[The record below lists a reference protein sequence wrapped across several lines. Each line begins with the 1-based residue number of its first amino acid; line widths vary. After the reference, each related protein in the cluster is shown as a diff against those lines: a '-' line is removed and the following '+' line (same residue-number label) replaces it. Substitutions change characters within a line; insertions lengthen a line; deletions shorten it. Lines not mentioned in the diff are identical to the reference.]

1 MGDDKNY
8 TNVILQEI
16 RSQMSAVL
24 EIVSDNQRKLDKM
37 PTREEFN
44 NLREEFD
51 SLKTDVRTIKLAV
64 VDNDKTTQHEL
75 ELLDRRV
82 TKLEESAS

>member
-8 TNVILQEI
+8 TNVILEEI
-16 RSQMSAVL
+16 CSQMSAVL
-24 EIVSDNQRKLDKM
+24 EIVSNQ

-82 TKLEESAS
+82 TELEESVS

>member
-8 TNVILQEI
+8 TNVILEEI
-16 RSQMSAVL
+16 RSQMRAVL
-24 EIVSDNQRKLDKM
+24 EIVSDNQRKLDNM
-37 PTREEFN
+37 PTREEF
-44 NLREEFD
+44 D
-51 SLKTDVRTIKLAV
+51 DLKADVNTIKRAV
-64 VDNDKTTQHEL
+64 VDNDKTTRHEL

>member
-8 TNVILQEI
+8 TNVILEEI

-24 EIVSDNQRKLDKM
+24 EIVSDNQRKLGKM
-37 PTREEFN
+37 PTREEF
-44 NLREEFD
+44 D
-51 SLKTDVRTIKLAV
+51 DLKADVNTIKRAV
-64 VDNDKTTQHEL
+64 VDNDKTTRHEL

>member
-8 TNVILQEI
+8 TNVILKEI

-24 EIVSDNQRKLDKM
+24 EIVSDNQRKLGNM
-37 PTREEFN
+37 PT
-44 NLREEFD
+44 REEFD
-51 SLKTDVRTIKLAV
+51 SLKTDVRTIKRAV
-64 VDNDKTTQHEL
+64 VDNDKTTRHEL

>member
-8 TNVILQEI
+8 TNVILEEI

-37 PTREEFN
+37 PTREEF
-44 NLREEFD
+44 D
-51 SLKTDVRTIKLAV
+51 DLKADVNTIKRAV
-64 VDNDKTTQHEL
+64 VDNDKTTRHEL
-75 ELLDRRV
+75 KLLDRRV

>member
-8 TNVILQEI
+8 TNVILEEI

-24 EIVSDNQRKLDKM
+24 EIVSDNQRKLDNM
-37 PTREEFN
+37 PTREEF
-44 NLREEFD
+44 D
-51 SLKTDVRTIKLAV
+51 DLKADVNTIKLAV

-75 ELLDRRV
+75 ELLDWRV

>member
-8 TNVILQEI
+8 TNVILEEI
-16 RSQMSAVL
+16 RSQMSTVL
-24 EIVSDNQRKLDKM
+24 EIVSNQ
-37 PTREEFN
+37 PT
-44 NLREEFD
+44 REEFD
-51 SLKTDVRTIKLAV
+51 SLKADVKTIKRAI
-64 VDNDKTTQHEL
+64 VDNDKTTRHEL

>member
-1 MGDDKNY
+1 MSDDKNY
-8 TNVILQEI
+8 TNVILEKI

-24 EIVSDNQRKLDKM
+24 EIVSNQ

>member
-8 TNVILQEI
+8 TNVILEEI

-24 EIVSDNQRKLDKM
+24 EIVSDNQRKLGNM
-37 PTREEFN
+37 PTREEF
-44 NLREEFD
+44 D
-51 SLKTDVRTIKLAV
+51 DLKADVNTIKRAV
-64 VDNDKTTQHEL
+64 VDNDKTTRHEL

-82 TKLEESAS
+82 AK

>member
-8 TNVILQEI
+8 TNVILEEI

-24 EIVSDNQRKLDKM
+24 EIVSDNQRKLDNM
-37 PTREEFN
+37 PTREEF
-44 NLREEFD
+44 D
-51 SLKTDVRTIKLAV
+51 DLKADVNTIKLAV

-75 ELLDRRV
+75 ELLDWRV
-82 TKLEESAS
+82 TELEESAS

>member
-1 MGDDKNY
+1 MSDDKNY
-8 TNVILQEI
+8 TNVILEEI

-37 PTREEFN
+37 PTREEF
-44 NLREEFD
+44 D
-51 SLKTDVRTIKLAV
+51 DLKADVNTIKRAV
-64 VDNDKTTQHEL
+64 VDNDKTTRHEL

>member
-1 MGDDKNY
+1 MSDDKNY
-8 TNVILQEI
+8 TNVILEEI

-24 EIVSDNQRKLDKM
+24 EIVSNQ

-51 SLKTDVRTIKLAV
+51 SLKTDVRTIKRAV

>member
-8 TNVILQEI
+8 TNVILEEI

-24 EIVSDNQRKLDKM
+24 EIVSDNQRKLDNM
-37 PTREEFN
+37 PTREEFDD
-44 NLREEFD
+44 F
-51 SLKTDVRTIKLAV
+51 KADVNTIKRAV
-64 VDNDKTTQHEL
+64 VDNDKTTRHEL
-75 ELLDRRV
+75 ELLDRRRV

>member
-8 TNVILQEI
+8 TNVILEEI

-24 EIVSDNQRKLDKM
+24 EIVSKQ

-51 SLKTDVRTIKLAV
+51 SLKTDVKIIKRVV
-64 VDNDKTTQHEL
+64 VDNDKTTRHEL

-82 TKLEESAS
+82 TKLEEGAS

>member
-8 TNVILQEI
+8 TNVILEEI

-24 EIVSDNQRKLDKM
+24 EIVSDNQRKLGNM
-37 PTREEFN
+37 PTREEF
-44 NLREEFD
+44 D
-51 SLKTDVRTIKLAV
+51 DLKADVNTIKRAV
-64 VDNDKTTQHEL
+64 VDNDKTTRHKL
-75 ELLDRRV
+75 GLLDRRV

>member
-8 TNVILQEI
+8 TNVILEEI

-24 EIVSDNQRKLDKM
+24 EIVSDNQRKLGNM
-37 PTREEFN
+37 PTREEF
-44 NLREEFD
+44 D
-51 SLKTDVRTIKLAV
+51 DLKADVNTIKLAV

-75 ELLDRRV
+75 ELLDWRV
-82 TKLEESAS
+82 TKLEESTS

>member
-1 MGDDKNY
+1 MSDDKNY
-8 TNVILQEI
+8 TNVILEKI

-24 EIVSDNQRKLDKM
+24 EIVSNQ
-37 PTREEFN
+37 PTREKFN

-51 SLKTDVRTIKLAV
+51 SLKTDVRTIKRAV

-82 TKLEESAS
+82 AKLEESAS

>member
-1 MGDDKNY
+1 MDDDKNY
-8 TNVILQEI
+8 TNVILEKI

-24 EIVSDNQRKLDKM
+24 EIVSNQ

>member
-8 TNVILQEI
+8 TNVILEEI

-24 EIVSDNQRKLDKM
+24 EIVSDNQRKLDNM
-37 PTREEFN
+37 PTREEFDD
-44 NLREEFD
+44 F
-51 SLKTDVRTIKLAV
+51 KADVNTIKRAV
-64 VDNDKTTQHEL
+64 VDNDKTTRHEL

-82 TKLEESAS
+82 TELEESAS

>member
-1 MGDDKNY
+1 MGDDKDY
-8 TNVILQEI
+8 TNVILEEI

-24 EIVSDNQRKLDKM
+24 EIVSDNQRKLGNM
-37 PTREEFN
+37 PTREEF
-44 NLREEFD
+44 D
-51 SLKTDVRTIKLAV
+51 DLKADVKTIKRAV
-64 VDNDKTTQHEL
+64 VDNDKTTRHKL

>member
-1 MGDDKNY
+1 MGDDKKY
-8 TNVILQEI
+8 TNVILEEI
-16 RSQMSAVL
+16 RLQMSAVL
-24 EIVSDNQRKLDKM
+24 EIVSNQ

-51 SLKTDVRTIKLAV
+51 SLKTDVRTIKRAV

>member
-1 MGDDKNY
+1 MGDDKKY
-8 TNVILQEI
+8 TNVILEEI

-24 EIVSDNQRKLDKM
+24 EIVSDNQRKLDNM
-37 PTREEFN
+37 PTREEF
-44 NLREEFD
+44 D
-51 SLKTDVRTIKLAV
+51 DLKADVNTIKRAV
-64 VDNDKTTQHEL
+64 VDNDKTTRHEL

>member
-8 TNVILQEI
+8 TNVILEEI

-24 EIVSDNQRKLDKM
+24 EIVSDNQRKLDNM
-37 PTREEFN
+37 PTREEF
-44 NLREEFD
+44 D
-51 SLKTDVRTIKLAV
+51 DLKADVNTIKRAV
-64 VDNDKTTQHEL
+64 VDNDKTTRHEL

-82 TKLEESAS
+82 TKLEESTS

>member
-8 TNVILQEI
+8 TNVILKEI

-24 EIVSDNQRKLDKM
+24 EIVSDNQRKLGNM
-37 PTREEFN
+37 PTREEF
-44 NLREEFD
+44 D
-51 SLKTDVRTIKLAV
+51 DLKADVNTIKRAV

-82 TKLEESAS
+82 AKLEESAS

>member
-8 TNVILQEI
+8 TNVILKEI
-16 RSQMSAVL
+16 RSQMRAVL
-24 EIVSDNQRKLDKM
+24 EIVSNQ

-51 SLKTDVRTIKLAV
+51 SLKTDVKIIKRAV
-64 VDNDKTTQHEL
+64 VDNDKTTRHEL

-82 TKLEESAS
+82 TELEESAS

>member
-8 TNVILQEI
+8 SNVILEEI

-24 EIVSDNQRKLDKM
+24 EIVSNQ

-51 SLKTDVRTIKLAV
+51 SLKTDVRTIKRAV

-75 ELLDRRV
+75 ELLDWRV
-82 TKLEESAS
+82 TELEESAS

>member
-8 TNVILQEI
+8 TNVILEEI
-16 RSQMSAVL
+16 RSQMSAIL
-24 EIVSDNQRKLDKM
+24 EIVSNQ
-37 PTREEFN
+37 PT
-44 NLREEFD
+44 REEFD
-51 SLKTDVRTIKLAV
+51 SLKTDVRTIKRAV
-64 VDNDKTTQHEL
+64 VDNDKTTRHEL